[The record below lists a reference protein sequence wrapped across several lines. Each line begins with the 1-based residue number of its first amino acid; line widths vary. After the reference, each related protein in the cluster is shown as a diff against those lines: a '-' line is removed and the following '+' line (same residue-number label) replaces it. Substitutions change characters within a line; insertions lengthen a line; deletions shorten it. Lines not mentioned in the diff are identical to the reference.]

1 MGSKRRTVRG
11 LVRESDSRCPFPTV
25 RARLQ
30 SAVSASLHDPR
41 PVAHQAPLS
50 ADTVMGAET
59 QPGPGGGGRGNGGG
73 WSQSS
78 WGPQGLWADISAL
91 T

>member
-1 MGSKRRTVRG
+1 MTPSPQCVHA
-11 LVRESDSRCPFPTV
+11 
-25 RARLQ
+25 RAVLC
-30 SAVSASLHDPR
+30 SPLGDPR

-59 QPGPGGGGRGNGGG
+59 RPGPGGGGRGNGGG

-78 WGPQGLWADISAL
+78 WGPQGLWADILAL
-91 T
+91 KQASGLL